1 MAYQGQGYLP
11 TIGGRMFGSATYN
24 NQSVADDF
32 AKALRS
38 SGTFGLQAGQYFTG
52 EGGTEYRTVAGIDPN
67 QPGWGN
73 RVPPGY
79 ELIGYQRGAQ
89 ASGRARGLA
98 AEAQPGFAILRKQ
111 GSSQPA
117 PAPAPAA
124 PASSSQQEPQLTA
137 EAKRYR
143 EESEAKLAEAQKLL
157 DDFKIEQNKDAEA
170 RKLQEQMAIRAQGT
184 LASNLAMSQRQ
195 PSLQLSPASQT
206 PQIAGT
212 QPFKRRRPQVMTP
225 GSQVTSGLN
234 IGSANLLNV

>member
-1 MAYQGQGYLP
+1 MASRYSGGRASRYAAQFGTSKSLP
-11 TIGGRMFGSATYN
+11 TPEEQAAKNAGFA
-24 NQSVADDF
+24 SVADQM
-32 AKALRS
+32 ANRMMRNQLEEKAMRLGVS
-38 SGTFGLQAGQYFTG
+38 LQDAYALAGSDLTNTQ
-52 EGGTEYRTVAGIDPN
+52 ALQNAWN
-67 QPGWGN
+67 QLK
-73 RVPPGY
+73 
-79 ELIGYQRGAQ
+79 E
-89 ASGRARGLA
+89 S
-98 AEAQPGFAILRKQ
+98 
-111 GSSQPA
+111 